1 MLDVLFAEYVRT
13 SLFSFQSLTVTRW
26 PMPSNANEF
35 EVNLGPIYP
44 NATPSGALM
53 HIPHEILFH
62 ILSQVKSLCDYF
74 SVARSSKSL
83 FNVLIKTSN
92 LNRVLKEM
100 SSTPSGY
107 LFWLRPVP
115 DMPGDLENATCAL
128 SAWLRAKAK
137 SRELSMLV
145 DPPSEGK
152 PVGTADRDID
162 MTSQIVLDSPLD
174 DFSFPYIPFVRSCFE
189 SPSMKNRR
197 RLWGQVKQVERV
209 WREYRVHGWKVD
221 RFGVPLES

>member
-1 MLDVLFAEYVRT
+1 
-13 SLFSFQSLTVTRW
+13 VT
-26 PMPSNANEF
+26 
-35 EVNLGPIYP
+35 LGSKYP
-44 NATPSGALM
+44 NAAPSGALM

-62 ILSQVKSLCDYF
+62 IMGQVQSLGDYF
-74 SVARSSKSL
+74 SVARSSKPL
-83 FNVLIKTSN
+83 FHVLMDTSN

-100 SSTPSGY
+100 SSTPSGF

-128 SAWLRAKAK
+128 SAWLSSRAKAK
-137 SRELSMLV
+137 SGQLPTCV
-145 DPPSEGK
+145 DPMNEGK
-152 PVGTADRDID
+152 PVGTDTDV
-162 MTSQIVLDSPLD
+162 TSQHVLDSPLD
-174 DFSFPYIPFVRSCFE
+174 DLSFPYIPFVRSCFE

-221 RFGVPLES
+221 RFGVPLEP